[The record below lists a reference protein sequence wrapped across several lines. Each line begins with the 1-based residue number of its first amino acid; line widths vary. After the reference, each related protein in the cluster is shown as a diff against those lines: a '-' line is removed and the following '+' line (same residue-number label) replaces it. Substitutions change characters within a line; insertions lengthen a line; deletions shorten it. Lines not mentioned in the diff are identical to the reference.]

1 MKNNLATL
9 LITGVCVVGCGRAK
23 DMHRQQQNYSVVQEG
38 NASGVTSTINA
49 PGETAPP
56 AATAPMTT
64 TNVDTT
70 TMTNFGA
77 PNIGTGNG
85 TLSSTLP
92 APDGNVGYP
101 RTVPAAVATIHRT
114 VNVPP
119 ATATGAATPPA
130 RLRRHDPSIQPGP
143 PQVATPAPPESD
155 TTAATDTVAPAT
167 DTTQT
172 EPPPSK
178 VKPPKDDQ
186 KDNPSPPPPTDT
198 APPPPPPPAN

>member
-9 LITGVCVVGCGRAK
+9 LFAGVCVVGCGRAK
-23 DMHRQQQNYSVVQEG
+23 DMHRQQQSYDVVQEG

-49 PGETAPP
+49 PGETTPP
-56 AATAPMTT
+56 TATAPLTTSMTT

-77 PNIGTGNG
+77 PNVGSGDG
-85 TLSSTLP
+85 TLGSTIP
-92 APDGNVGYP
+92 STEGNVGYP
-101 RTVPAAVATIHRT
+101 RTVAAPTIHRT

-119 ATATGAATPPA
+119 VTATGADTPPA
-130 RLRRHDPSIQPGP
+130 LLRRHYPSIQPGP
-143 PQVATPAPPESD
+143 PQEATPAPPESD
-155 TTAATDTVAPAT
+155 TTTAAPTT

-178 VKPPKDDQ
+178 KPPADDRPKDSD
-186 KDNPSPPPPTDT
+186 SPPSTDT
-198 APPPPPPPAN
+198 APPPPPPPFST